1 MSENAPPIGVATATA
16 PAVDTTAPA
25 VPQAAEQPNQPKSV
39 LAPAV
44 AKPAAPEPP
53 AYKQRLQAL
62 QTQLKEL
69 SAMKAEQAKA
79 SEESRRSAMS
89 EREKLEEDRKAL
101 QAERDAL
108 RQTRRKD
115 AMSKLGILEKAAA
128 LAPDVDPADPT
139 GAAALEAWAKDN
151 PEFVRRAD
159 AQSTPY
165 DVPQGSRLA
174 RILTGA
180 EKSPLISRD
189 GLRKLLGG

>member
-1 MSENAPPIGVATATA
+1 MSENAPPIAAV
-16 PAVDTTAPA
+16 PAAAVSVDTTAPA
-25 VPQAAEQPNQPKSV
+25 VPQSAEQSSQPKSV

-53 AYKQRLQAL
+53 AYKARLQAL

-79 SEESRRSAMS
+79 ADDSRRSALS

-115 AMSKLGILEKAAA
+115 AMAKLGILEKAAA

-139 GAAALEAWAKDN
+139 GAATLEAWAKDN

-159 AQSTPY
+159 PQTTPY
-165 DVPQGSRLA
+165 DAPQGSRLA

>member
-1 MSENAPPIGVATATA
+1 MSENAPPIAVATATA

-39 LAPAV
+39 LAPSV

-108 RQTRRKD
+108 RQTRRRD

-128 LAPDVDPADPT
+128 LVPDVDPADPT

>member
-1 MSENAPPIGVATATA
+1 MSENAPPIAVATATA

-44 AKPAAPEPP
+44 AKPSAPEPP

-128 LAPDVDPADPT
+128 LVPDVDPADPT